1 MLESRSSIRLLVYL
15 LLRLKQI
22 LETNILFGGIQLR
35 LTRLVNHTNN
45 KKSQAK
51 TGAWLVMYCITWL
64 VTLVMDGEIS
74 WNSFRFFTL
83 LQESDI
89 QRNLIYIGLDWI
101 GSFSGIVTMNNR
113 ILISVTSFLIT
124 DINVQKLRIKNA
136 LTKPPDTFGFLYLS
150 SILKCGEA
158 YFCIS
163 IVVVCKHC

>member
-1 MLESRSSIRLLVYL
+1 
-15 LLRLKQI
+15 
-22 LETNILFGGIQLR
+22 
-35 LTRLVNHTNN
+35 
-45 KKSQAK
+45 
-51 TGAWLVMYCITWL
+51 
-64 VTLVMDGEIS
+64 
-74 WNSFRFFTL
+74 
-83 LQESDI
+83 
-89 QRNLIYIGLDWI
+89 
-101 GSFSGIVTMNNR
+101 MNNR